1 MADGSVGR
9 QGGVAAALLASVLAM
24 PAAAQTLDDAM
35 VDAYQTSPQLGAAQ
49 AALRAIDEKVPQ
61 ALSNYRPTA
70 NLLGEEGV
78 VHLSG
83 VGNSSL
89 IAGDDF
95 NFFSR
100 EAYGVRVSQ
109 PVYRGGRTEAELD
122 GAMHTIESN
131 RARLVNVEQAVLLS
145 AITDYMT
152 VVADQEKVSL
162 TTDYE
167 RETAKYLD
175 DTRGRLKFGAVTG
188 TDVSQAESAASRA
201 TADRQQAEGALAV
214 ERSIYQRDTGKAP
227 AVLSAPKG
235 HPALPATEDEL
246 LAAAENE
253 SPGVVAAGYA
263 ERAAEADVDL
273 ADGALLPTLSLDA
286 SILHQSDVARFSV
299 SNDSLVV
306 GRAPATDY
314 RIMAQLIIPIF
325 DGGKSYSISRQARQV
340 VSQRQSELDLAR
352 RDAQNAA
359 AAAWEQLEAIRAN
372 DKTNREAV
380 AANEVALDGVTHEAS
395 LGQRSVLDVVNA
407 QDALFRSQ
415 LALVDTE
422 RDLVLKEYAVV
433 ASIGQLTAKSLGLPV
448 QLYDPVAHFEAVRD
462 KWFGFGT
469 FDVGTPSEAAPEE
482 NEAPEAAAVESA
494 APLPSTRGA
503 PSPPAAPAV
512 VSASAPVTPAPVAAG
527 DGGTVRYTRDTSV
540 EDLPNEKMEFR
551 GDAYASLKADSDGYD
566 ERLARS
572 RRNQAAEEHA
582 KWMEYGGGE

>member
-1 MADGSVGR
+1 MSAVL
-9 QGGVAAALLASVLAM
+9 AASLAAM
-24 PAAAQTLDDAM
+24 PAAAQTLDEAM

-49 AALRAIDEKVPQ
+49 AALRAVDETVPQ

-70 NLLGEEGV
+70 NLLGEEGAV
-78 VHLSG
+78 RLSG
-83 VGNSSL
+83 TGNNEL
-89 IAGDDF
+89 ISGDEF

-100 EAYGVRVSQ
+100 DDYGVRVSQ

-122 GAMHTIESN
+122 SAMHTIESN
-131 RARLVNVEQAVLLS
+131 RARLVNVEQAVLLA

-152 VVADQEKVSL
+152 VVADQQKVDL
-162 TTDYE
+162 TTEYE

-201 TADRQQAEGALAV
+201 TADRQQADGGLAV
-214 ERSIYQRDTGKAP
+214 ARSIYQRDTGKAP
-227 AVLSAPKG
+227 GVLTAPKG

-246 LAAAENE
+246 LSTAENE

-263 ERAAEADVDL
+263 ERAAESDVDL

-299 SNDSLVV
+299 ASDALVV

-325 DGGKSYSISRQARQV
+325 DGGKSFSVSRQARQI

-372 DKTNREAV
+372 ETTNREAV
-380 AANEVALDGVTHEAS
+380 AADEVALDGVTHEAS

-407 QDALFRSQ
+407 QDALFRARM
-415 LALVDTE
+415 ALVDTE
-422 RDLVLKEYAVV
+422 RDRVLKEYAVV

-448 QLYDPVAHFEAVRD
+448 QLYDPTAHFEAVRD

-469 FDVGTPSEAAPEE
+469 FDVGTPSETAPDETE
-482 NEAPEAAAVESA
+482 TPEVSAVEPA
-494 APLPSTRGA
+494 NVA
-503 PSPPAAPAV
+503 PSPRPVPVPAAAPGPAPAAPA
-512 VSASAPVTPAPVAAG
+512 AGG

-540 EDLPNEKMEFR
+540 EALPNEKMEFR

-572 RRNQAAEEHA
+572 RRKQAAEEHA
-582 KWMEYGGGE
+582 KWMEYGGDE